1 MKNEKRIYAIIQAR
15 MNSARFMDKVM
26 KEIMGV
32 PLLKILVER
41 IKESKLLDGIII
53 ATTTNPKDDIIEE
66 YCKKNNINVF
76 RGSENDLVERLLFAA
91 KAYDVDIIVE
101 QGVDCP
107 LVDSKLIDSILEFY
121 FNNNF
126 DYITTLNN
134 RKTIPDGYFA
144 RLCPT
149 KLLEEVYN
157 KTREGHKEGE
167 LGLSYIEDNP
177 EIYKVGIY
185 IPKDE
190 SNAYYRL
197 TIDEEKDLQ
206 LVRKILENFN
216 SIKISMLD
224 IIKFLNENKTLS
236 LINKDIT
243 HTEKFLYKI
252 GLLGDFINNFK
263 IINNKSYHQISDYKF
278 AGFRF
283 ISICSAENKNNSN
296 LRYYEDYKKMFQEE
310 FIDIVIL
317 DKEIKDY
324 DRILKICED
333 KGVFV
338 LVKNWEN
345 LQEVNNEIKNF
356 LANRHISQKPL

>member
-1 MKNEKRIYAIIQAR
+1 MKNKKRIYALIQAR
-15 MNSARFMDKVM
+15 MHSARFMGKVM

-41 IKESKLLDGIII
+41 IKESRLLDGIIV

-91 KAYDVDIIVE
+91 KKYDVDVIVE

-107 LVDSKLIDSILEFY
+107 LVDAKLIDSILEFY
-121 FNNNF
+121 FNNNLN
-126 DYITTLNN
+126 YVTTLNN
-134 RKTIPDGYFA
+134 RKIIPDGYFA
-144 RLCPT
+144 RVCPT

-157 KTREGHKEGE
+157 NTRGGHKEGE
-167 LGLSYIEDNP
+167 LGLFYIENNP
-177 EIYKVGIY
+177 EIYKVGVY

-206 LVRKILENFN
+206 LVKKILENFN

-224 IIKFLNENKTLS
+224 IIKFLNENKPLL
-236 LINKDIT
+236 LINKNIT

-252 GLLGDFINNFK
+252 GLLGNFINNFK
-263 IINNKSYHQISDYKF
+263 IINDKSYQKIADYKF

-283 ISICSAENKNNSN
+283 ISICGNKNDKNSN
-296 LRYYEDYKKMFQEE
+296 LRYYTDYRKMLEKE
-310 FIDIVIL
+310 FMDIIIL
-317 DKEIKDY
+317 DKNIKDY
-324 DRILKICED
+324 DKILKIYKD
-333 KGVFV
+333 KGIFI
-338 LVKNWEN
+338 LTKDWKSF
-345 LQEVNNEIKNF
+345 QEINDEIKNF
-356 LANRHISQKPL
+356 LMNRHISQKPL